1 VCHEQQTSLT
11 ASNVKVIEQNR
22 NYRVG
27 HRQGSRGSNRS
38 KHRAMHDHEEPR
50 PTCLPRWYLPVEQG
64 VIEMAEDYESMTVAQ
79 LKELLKEQDLPVSG
93 KKSDLI
99 ARLQMLRA
107 TPKRSVKKQR
117 HPKRHA
123 VEDSWDDE
131 DWDDETEDVY
141 MVKQKPVLNDEMKA
155 ALALRSAQ
163 KKKTPSFR
171 RTEWFRYKRLS
182 RSGWRAPHGMDNKQR
197 RNYKY
202 RGSLVRIGHGKV
214 AAARFLHPSGFRE
227 VMVHN
232 VSDLEVIDP
241 ETEAARVGAS
251 VGGRKRE
258 TIYSRADE
266 LGVRVLNRRRDV

>member
-1 VCHEQQTSLT
+1 
-11 ASNVKVIEQNR
+11 
-22 NYRVG
+22 
-27 HRQGSRGSNRS
+27 
-38 KHRAMHDHEEPR
+38 
-50 PTCLPRWYLPVEQG
+50 
-64 VIEMAEDYESMTVAQ
+64 MAEDYESMTVAQ
-79 LKELLKEQDLPVSG
+79 LKELLKEAGLPVSG

-99 ARLQMLRA
+99 ARLHEAAGETEEMVEDA
-107 TPKRSVKKQR
+107 APVED
-117 HPKRHA
+117 
-123 VEDSWDDE
+123 VEEEDSWDDE
-131 DWDDETEDVY
+131 DWDDEDEDVY
-141 MVKQKPVLNDEMKA
+141 MVKQKPVLDDDMKT
-155 ALALRSAQ
+155 ALALRAAQ

-232 VSDLEVIDP
+232 VADLEAVDP
-241 ETEAARVGAS
+241 ETEAARVGAT

-258 TIYSRADE
+258 HIYARADE

>member
-1 VCHEQQTSLT
+1 
-11 ASNVKVIEQNR
+11 
-22 NYRVG
+22 
-27 HRQGSRGSNRS
+27 
-38 KHRAMHDHEEPR
+38 
-50 PTCLPRWYLPVEQG
+50 
-64 VIEMAEDYESMTVAQ
+64 MAEDYESMTVAQ
-79 LKELLKEQDLPVSG
+79 LKELLKEEGLPVSG

-99 ARLQMLRA
+99 ARLHEAAGEAEEMVEDDA
-107 TPKRSVKKQR
+107 PVED
-117 HPKRHA
+117 
-123 VEDSWDDE
+123 VEEEDSWDDE
-131 DWDDETEDVY
+131 DWDDEGEDVY
-141 MVKQKPVLNDEMKA
+141 MVKQKPVLDDDMKA
-155 ALALRSAQ
+155 ALALRAAQ

-232 VSDLEVIDP
+232 VADLESVDP
-241 ETEAARVGAS
+241 ETEAARVGAT

-258 TIYSRADE
+258 HIYARADE

>member
-1 VCHEQQTSLT
+1 
-11 ASNVKVIEQNR
+11 
-22 NYRVG
+22 
-27 HRQGSRGSNRS
+27 
-38 KHRAMHDHEEPR
+38 
-50 PTCLPRWYLPVEQG
+50 
-64 VIEMAEDYESMTVAQ
+64 MAEDYESMTVAQ
-79 LKELLKEQDLPVSG
+79 LKELLKEQGLPVSG

-99 ARLQMLRA
+99 SRLQEA
-107 TPKRSVKKQR
+107 AGQTDEVV
-117 HPKRHA
+117 
-123 VEDSWDDE
+123 VEDEVADEAESDDDTWDDE
-131 DWDDETEDVY
+131 DWDDEADDVY
-141 MVKQKPVLNDEMKA
+141 MVKQKPVLDDDMKA
-155 ALALRSAQ
+155 ALALRAAQ

-232 VSDLEVIDP
+232 TADLESIDP
-241 ETEAARVGAS
+241 ETEAARVGSS

-258 TIYSRADE
+258 HIYARADE